1 MVRITTKAHSLWNE
15 MRKQFTWMFFAL
27 VVGFILGS
35 ISESSRI
42 YNDCRYSGVTRI
54 GQSAFK
60 CDQFS
65 KVILLTPAEQSK
77 VEVKK

>member
-1 MVRITTKAHSLWNE
+1 METPTKFKRFWVD
-15 MRKQFTWMFFAL
+15 MKKQFIWVLVAFIFGV
-27 VVGFILGS
+27 VVGDYF
-35 ISESSRI
+35 EKNRVF
-42 YNDCRYSGVTRI
+42 NDCRYTGVTRI